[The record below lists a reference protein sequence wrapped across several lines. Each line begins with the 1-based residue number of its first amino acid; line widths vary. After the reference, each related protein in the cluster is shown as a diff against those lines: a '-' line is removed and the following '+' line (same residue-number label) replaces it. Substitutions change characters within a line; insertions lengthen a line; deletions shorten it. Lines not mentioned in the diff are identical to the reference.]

1 MVDEQNPIPSPQSG
15 DSDDVELALETAQRL
30 HRNGDPAEALKW
42 LRRAANSAD
51 EAGDDRRQLELARAA
66 ADYTSSVTSGAA
78 QTGTAA
84 GALATP
90 GIRHGATNSPSRLP
104 QPPTREPPP
113 PPSTR
118 ASVAP
123 NATADAISVVP
134 ASPPSTGG
142 PPPLRT
148 KTRSTPAPPNAS
160 TSIASQKPKMT
171 EDVPSV
177 MSQKAQTLPS
187 QIPAAPRAVTTSSL
201 SQNPPLASNARPSA
215 ALKSA
220 ESESRLLATIATQ
233 IATKP
238 ALASSV
244 PEKSERAS
252 SGPPSGFHDI
262 VPGNGSV
269 RVSVRVSARDENLYV
284 VRPLPAGQ
292 RVPVGSREAYLVF
305 QEASAGVGLPAATA
319 Q

>member
-160 TSIASQKPKMT
+160 TSIASQKPKMI

-177 MSQKAQTLPS
+177 MPQKAQALPS
-187 QIPAAPRAVTTSSL
+187 QIP
-201 SQNPPLASNARPSA
+201 PLASDARPST

-220 ESESRLLATIATQ
+220 ESESRLLATSATQ
-233 IATKP
+233 NATKP
-238 ALASSV
+238 AVASSV
-244 PEKSERAS
+244 PEKSGRAS
-252 SGPPSGFHDI
+252 SGPPSGFHEI